1 MHISAQHATRG
12 LRVGIAG
19 VGNCAS
25 SLVQGLTYY
34 RDARD
39 NEPIPGLMNAELGG
53 YRVGDIAISAA
64 FDVNAE
70 KVGRDLSEAIFAQPN
85 NTARFAKVAHTGVI
99 IQRGPTLDGL
109 GKYLSEEIEESDS
122 PVADVT

>member
-1 MHISAQHATRG
+1 MHISAQHASKS

-25 SLVQGLTYY
+25 SFVQGLTYY

-53 YRVGDIAISAA
+53 YRIGDISVSAA
-64 FDVNAE
+64 FDVNAD
-70 KVGRDLSEAIFAQPN
+70 KVGRDVSEAVFAHPN
-85 NTARFAKVAHTGVI
+85 NTARFAKVARTGITV
-99 IQRGPTLDGL
+99 QR
-109 GKYLSEEIEESDS
+109 
-122 PVADVT
+122 V

>member
-1 MHISAQHATRG
+1 MHISAREAIKE

-53 YRVGDIAISAA
+53 YRIGDIAVSAA
-64 FDVNAE
+64 FDVNAA
-70 KVGRDLSEAIFAQPN
+70 KVGRDVSEAILAHPN
-85 NTARFAKVAHTGVI
+85 NTARFAKVARSGV
-99 IQRGPTLDGL
+99 
-109 GKYLSEEIEESDS
+109 
-122 PVADVT
+122 VVH